1 MHKISHQSTGMDIV
15 ENGASILITINE
27 ELYSKDVVLRAAY
40 WLTEVCH
47 VHIDKKACGTI
58 TVNIRTKDGRVG
70 PDLTAACEE
79 FRNSLIDFALRAR
92 IASETQDIQRALIQR
107 AFIELLPKPVSQA

>member
-1 MHKISHQSTGMDIV
+1 MHKISHQSTGINIV
-15 ENGASILITINE
+15 ENGASILITISE
-27 ELYSKDVVLRAAY
+27 DLYPKDVVLRAAY

-47 VHIDKKACGTI
+47 VHLDKNVCGTI
-58 TVNIRTKDGRVG
+58 IVNIRTKDGQVG

-79 FRNSLIDFALRAR
+79 FCNSLIDFALRAR

-107 AFIELLPKPVSQA
+107 AFIELLPKAVS